1 VHADITSAEAHG
13 PPLSGSAGNWSIQQL
28 TGFLAM
34 VSSAADERTASR
46 VAVEQAAEALGAEV
60 GALLRHGEV
69 VASVGFRRDPMLEAA
84 LADVAEG
91 NTGRLM
97 APGLEDR
104 PAMAI
109 TVEADPAARLVFARE
124 SERDFAADEVYLARG
139 MAHVLGLSLRLF
151 RLAAEERRQR
161 REAETQSQLNQR
173 LLDSLQERQELL
185 ERLARIQRSITHGA
199 VREDVLDAICL
210 GARELLGD
218 EVAALHLL
226 RADEP
231 DVLEL
236 VAMRGRDALELRGA
250 RTPRGDGISWRAM
263 AEDRLVVS
271 EEYQDDERAS
281 TLMRERGICAA
292 MAAPV
297 RESARP
303 VGSLVVASYQ
313 PGRRYS
319 AIERDMLV
327 AFADHASLA
336 LSDARSIQAM
346 READAAR
353 IQARFRSLVNRSSD
367 MITVIDSDGQIVFAS
382 PSVERSLVLPEHGYE
397 GTPLA
402 LLIHP
407 DDRSRAVD
415 FLTAVARDRAPREPV
430 EWRMRGADGTW
441 MEVETIAT
449 GQLDDPDVQ
458 GIVLNSRN
466 VTERKRLE
474 AQLRQS
480 QRLESVGQLAG
491 GIAHDFNNFLSVIRG
506 YARFLIDGMDGD
518 EPLRSDAE
526 EIERAAERAS
536 RLTSQL
542 LVFSR
547 HEVVQKRVLDV
558 AEVLSGLTSLLA
570 RTLGEDVALRTEVER
585 PLRRVEA
592 DPTQIEQVL
601 VNLAVNARDAM
612 PSGGELHIELANV
625 ASGPGEGPAV
635 RLTVRDTGL
644 GMTDDVVEHAFE
656 PFYSTKPKGEGTGL
670 GLATVYGI
678 VTQSGGTIEIDST
691 PGTGTTIEV
700 LLPATA
706 AEPSDESSPGGTA
719 KSSTQGE
726 TILVVEDEA
735 AVRRLTCRILAR
747 EGYTVLEAEDAPRAL
762 DTWDAHPGAIDLL
775 LTDVVMPGMSGKELA
790 ERLGIEPVFM
800 SGYTDDVMLR
810 HGMEGL
816 RLVQKPFDAQT
827 LLGAVRSALDA

>member
-1 VHADITSAEAHG
+1 VHRDSTSPESHA

-34 VSSAADERTASR
+34 VSSAEDERTASR
-46 VAVEQAAEALGAEV
+46 VAVERAAEALGAEIA
-60 GALLRHGEV
+60 ALLRQGEV

-91 NTGRLM
+91 HTGRLI

-104 PAMAI
+104 PALAI
-109 TVEADPAARLVFARE
+109 TVESDSPSRLVFARQSPRE
-124 SERDFAADEVYLARG
+124 FTADEVYLARG
-139 MAHVLGLSLRLF
+139 MAHVLSLSLRLF

-218 EVAALHLL
+218 EVAGLQLVP
-226 RADEP
+226 P
-231 DVLEL
+231 DDPNVLEL
-236 VAMRGRDALELRGA
+236 VAMRGRDALELRGE
-250 RTPRGDGISWRAM
+250 RTPRPHGIAWRAI
-263 AEDRLVVS
+263 ADGRLVVS
-271 EEYQDDERAS
+271 EDYQEDEGAS
-281 TLMRERGICAA
+281 KLFLERGIQAA
-292 MAAPV
+292 MSAPV
-297 RESARP
+297 HESGRP
-303 VGSLVVASYQ
+303 VGSLTVASYQ

-319 AIERDMLV
+319 SIERDMLL

-353 IQARFRSLVNRSSD
+353 IQARFRSLVNSSSD

-382 PSVERSLVLPEHGYE
+382 PSVERSLVLPENGYE

-407 DDRSRAVD
+407 DDRSRAID
-415 FLTAVARDRAPREPV
+415 FLVAVARDHAPREPV
-430 EWRMRGADGTW
+430 EWRMRAADGTW
-441 MEVETIAT
+441 IEVETIAT

-506 YARFLIDGMDGD
+506 YARFLLDGMDED
-518 EPLRSDAE
+518 EPLRSDAA
-526 EIERAAERAS
+526 EIEKAAERAS

-547 HEVVQKRVLDV
+547 HEVVQRRVVDV

-570 RTLGEDVALRTEVER
+570 RTLGEDVALRTDVER
-585 PLRRVEA
+585 PLRRVVA
-592 DPTQIEQVL
+592 DPTQLEQVL

-625 ASGPGEGPAV
+625 EDADGGHAV
-635 RLTVRDTGL
+635 RLRVRDTGA
-644 GMTDDVVEHAFE
+644 GMTGEVVERAFE

-678 VTQSGGTIEIDST
+678 VTQTGGTVEIDST
-691 PGTGTTIEV
+691 PGEGTTVEV
-700 LLPATA
+700 LLPATE
-706 AEPSDESSPGGTA
+706 AEPAGGERPDNGNETP
-719 KSSTQGE
+719 TQGE

-747 EGYTVLEAEDAPRAL
+747 EGYTVLEAADGPRAL
-762 DTWDAHPGAIDLL
+762 DTWDAHAGEIDLL

-800 SGYTDDVMLR
+800 SGYTDDVMSR
-810 HGMEGL
+810 HGMDGL

>member
-1 VHADITSAEAHG
+1 
-13 PPLSGSAGNWSIQQL
+13 
-28 TGFLAM
+28 M
-34 VSSAADERTASR
+34 VSSAEDERTASR
-46 VAVEQAAEALGAEV
+46 VAVERAAEALDAEIA
-60 GALLRHGEV
+60 ALLRHGEV
-69 VASVGFRRDPMLEAA
+69 VASVGFGHDATLEAA
-84 LADVAEG
+84 LAEVADG
-91 NTGRLM
+91 TTTRLT
-97 APGLEDR
+97 APGLEEH
-104 PAMAI
+104 AALTI
-109 TVEADPAARLVFARE
+109 TVEADTPSRLVFARAGDRE
-124 SERDFAADEVYLARG
+124 FAADEIYLARG

-161 REAETQSQLNQR
+161 HEAETQSELNQR

-218 EVAALHLL
+218 EVAGLQLVP
-226 RADEP
+226 P
-231 DVLEL
+231 DDPTVLEL
-236 VAMRGRDALELRGA
+236 VAMRGRDALELRGE
-250 RTPRGDGISWRAM
+250 RTPRPHGIAWHAM
-263 AEDRLVVS
+263 AEGRLVVS
-271 EEYQDDERAS
+271 EDYQGDANAS
-281 TLMRERGICAA
+281 AIFKDRGIQAA
-292 MAAPV
+292 MSAPV
-297 RESARP
+297 HESGRP
-303 VGSLVVASYQ
+303 VGSLTVASYQ
-313 PGRRYS
+313 AGRRYS
-319 AIERDMLV
+319 SIERDMLL

-353 IQARFRSLVNRSSD
+353 IQARFRSLVNSSSD
-367 MITVIDSDGQIVFAS
+367 MITVIDSAGQIVFAS
-382 PSVERSLVLPEHGYE
+382 PSVERSLVLPERGYG

-407 DDRSRAVD
+407 DDRPRAID
-415 FLTAVARDRAPREPV
+415 FLADVARGRAPGEPV
-430 EWRMRGADGTW
+430 EWRMRAADGTW
-441 MEVETIAT
+441 MEVETTAT

-506 YARFLIDGMDGD
+506 YARFIVDGLDED
-518 EPLRSDAE
+518 EPLRSDAA
-526 EIERAAERAS
+526 EIEKAAERAA

-547 HEVVQKRVLDV
+547 HEVVQRRVLDV
-558 AEVLSGLTSLLA
+558 AEVLSGLTSLLDH
-570 RTLGEDVALRTEVER
+570 TLGENVTLLTDVER

-612 PSGGELHIELANV
+612 PSGGELRIELANV
-625 ASGPGEGPAV
+625 VDGPDGAPAV
-635 RLTVRDTGL
+635 RLRVRDDGS
-644 GMTDDVVEHAFE
+644 GMTREVVERAFE
-656 PFYSTKPKGEGTGL
+656 PFYTTKPKGEGTGL

-678 VTQSGGTIEIDST
+678 VTQTGGTIQIDSI
-691 PGTGTTIEV
+691 PGAGTTIEV
-700 LLPATA
+700 LLPATD
-706 AEPSDESSPGGTA
+706 AEPAEEAASDDGAEGT
-719 KSSTQGE
+719 TQGE

-747 EGYTVLEAEDAPRAL
+747 EGYTVLEAPDGRQAL
-762 DTWDAHPGAIDLL
+762 DTWDAHPGEIDLL
-775 LTDVVMPGMSGKELA
+775 LTDVVMPGMTGKELA

-800 SGYTDDVMLR
+800 SGYTDDVILR

>member
-1 VHADITSAEAHG
+1 VHRQRTSPEVPV
-13 PPLSGSAGNWSIQQL
+13 PPQSGSGGNWSIQQL

-34 VSSAADERTASR
+34 VSSAEDERTASR
-46 VAVEQAAEALGAEV
+46 VAVERAAEALDAEIA
-60 GALLRHGEV
+60 ALLRHGAV
-69 VASVGFRRDPMLEAA
+69 VASVGFRRDQMPEAA
-84 LADVAEG
+84 LAEVADG
-91 NTGRLM
+91 KTSRLM
-97 APGLEDR
+97 APGVEER
-104 PAMAI
+104 VAITI
-109 TVEADPAARLVFARE
+109 TVESETPSRLVFARPAG
-124 SERDFAADEVYLARG
+124 RDFTGEEIYLARG
-139 MAHVLGLSLRLF
+139 MAHVLALSLRLF

-161 REAETQSQLNQR
+161 HEAETQSELNQR

-218 EVAALHLL
+218 EVAGLQLVP
-226 RADEP
+226 P
-231 DVLEL
+231 DDPTVLEL
-236 VAMRGRDALELRGA
+236 VAMRGRDALELRGQ
-250 RTPRGDGISWRAM
+250 RTPRPEGLAWRAM
-263 AEDRLVVS
+263 AEGRLVVS
-271 EEYQDDERAS
+271 EAYQEDEGAS
-281 TLMRERGICAA
+281 KLFKDRGIQAA
-292 MAAPV
+292 MCAPV
-297 RESARP
+297 HESGRP
-303 VGSLVVASYQ
+303 VGSLTVASYE

-319 AIERDMLV
+319 SIERDMLL

-336 LSDARSIQAM
+336 LSDARNIQAI

-353 IQARFRSLVNRSSD
+353 IQARFRSLVNSSSD
-367 MITVIDSDGQIVFAS
+367 MITVIDSAGQIVFAS
-382 PSVERSLVLPEHGYE
+382 PSVERSLVLPESGYG

-407 DDRSRAVD
+407 DDRQRAID
-415 FLTAVARDRAPREPV
+415 FLADVARDRAPGEPV
-430 EWRMRGADGTW
+430 EWRMRAADGTW
-441 MEVETIAT
+441 MEVETTAT

-506 YARFLIDGMDGD
+506 YARFLVEGLEDDD
-518 EPLRSDAE
+518 PHRSDAV
-526 EIERAAERAS
+526 EIEKAAERAS

-547 HEVVQKRVLDV
+547 NEVVQRRVLDV
-558 AEVLSGLTSLLA
+558 ADVLSGLTSILD
-570 RTLGEDVALRTEVER
+570 RTLGENVRLMTDVER
-585 PLRRVEA
+585 PLRLVEA

-612 PSGGELHIELANV
+612 PSGGELRIELANV
-625 ASGPGEGPAV
+625 ADGPGGAPAV
-635 RLTVRDTGL
+635 RLRVRDTGA
-644 GMTDDVVEHAFE
+644 GMTRDVVERAFE
-656 PFYSTKPKGEGTGL
+656 PFYTTKPKGEGTGL

-678 VTQSGGTIEIDST
+678 VTQTGGTIQIDST
-691 PGTGTTIEV
+691 PGEGTTIEV
-700 LLPATA
+700 ALPATD
-706 AEPSDESSPGGTA
+706 AELPAQTDGADGSDGT
-719 KSSTQGE
+719 TQGE
-726 TILVVEDEA
+726 TILVVEDED
-735 AVRRLTCRILAR
+735 AVRRLTCRILKR
-747 EGYTVLEAEDAPRAL
+747 EGYTVLEAPDGRHAI

-816 RLVQKPFDAQT
+816 RLVQKPFDAPT
-827 LLGAVRSALDA
+827 LLGAIRSALDA

>member
-1 VHADITSAEAHG
+1 
-13 PPLSGSAGNWSIQQL
+13 
-28 TGFLAM
+28 M
-34 VSSAADERTASR
+34 VSSAEDERTASR
-46 VAVEQAAEALGAEV
+46 VAVERAAEALDAEL
-60 GALLRHGEV
+60 GALLRRGEV
-69 VASVGFRRDPMLEAA
+69 VASVGFGGDPMLEAA
-84 LADVAEG
+84 LLQMAEG
-91 NTGRLM
+91 STGRLM

-104 PAMAI
+104 PALAI
-109 TVEADPAARLVFARE
+109 TVEADSPARLVFARE
-124 SERDFAADEVYLARG
+124 SDSDFAAEEIYLARG

-161 REAETQSQLNQR
+161 HEAETQSELNQR

-218 EVAALHLL
+218 EVAGLQMIPH
-226 RADEP
+226 DDP
-231 DVLEL
+231 NVLEL
-236 VAMRGRDALELRGA
+236 MAMRGRDALEMRGE
-250 RTPRGDGISWRAM
+250 RTPRPEGIAWRAM
-263 AEDRLVVS
+263 AESRLVVS
-271 EEYQDDERAS
+271 EEYQDDENAS
-281 TLMRERGICAA
+281 RLFRERGIQAA
-292 MAAPV
+292 MTAPV
-297 RESARP
+297 YESGRP
-303 VGSLVVASYQ
+303 VGSLTVASYQ

-319 AIERDMLV
+319 SIERDMLL

-346 READAAR
+346 RDADAAR
-353 IQARFRSLVNRSSD
+353 IQARFRSLVNSSSD
-367 MITVIDSDGQIVFAS
+367 MITVIDSEGHIVFAS
-382 PSVERSLVLPEHGYE
+382 PSVERSLVLHENGYD

-407 DDRSRAVD
+407 DDRSRATQ
-415 FLTAVARDRAPREPV
+415 FLAAVARDQAPRKPV
-430 EWRMRGADGTW
+430 EWRMRAADGTW

-449 GQLDDPDVQ
+449 GQLDDPDIQ
-458 GIVLNSRN
+458 GIVLNSRD

-506 YARFLIDGMDGD
+506 YARFLIDGMDDD

-547 HEVVQKRVLDV
+547 HDVVHKRVMDV

-570 RTLGEDVALRTEVER
+570 RTLGEDVALHTDVER

-612 PSGGELHIELANV
+612 PSGGELQIELANV
-625 ASGPGEGPAV
+625 ASGPGDGPAV
-635 RLTVRDTGL
+635 RLSVRDTGT
-644 GMTDDVVEHAFE
+644 GMTADVVEHAFE
-656 PFYSTKPKGEGTGL
+656 PFYTTKPKGVGTGL

-691 PGTGTTIEV
+691 PGAGTKIEV
-700 LLPATA
+700 LLPATE
-706 AEPSDESSPGGTA
+706 AEPADERVPDGATGA
-719 KSSTQGE
+719 GTQGE

-735 AVRRLTCRILAR
+735 AVRKLTCRILAR
-747 EGYTVLEAEDAPRAL
+747 EGYTVLEAEDGPRAL
-762 DTWDAHPGAIDLL
+762 DTWDAHPGEIDLL

-810 HGMEGL
+810 HGMGGL

-827 LLGAVRSALDA
+827 LLGAVRSALDG